1 MKSVAGTSNI
11 NTFEYQFQHLIRL
24 ANDFNTKWYVTEKE
38 KSRFEVIF
46 MGRDDVKKCRL
57 MMGKIP
63 FSKLIQQLLL
73 VPLVTVLATDSTT
86 FYIIADESY
95 PYIVSNKNEKWLC

>member
-1 MKSVAGTSNI
+1 MTS
-11 NTFEYQFQHLIRL
+11 
-24 ANDFNTKWYVTEKE
+24 KE

-46 MGRDDVKKCRL
+46 MGRDDIKKCRL

-86 FYIIADESY
+86 FYLIGDESY
-95 PYIVSNKNEKWLC
+95 PYIVHLKNDKWLC